1 MLKDALQERT
11 KKWSGLGDEDLD
23 LLTVH
28 EAYQYLSR
36 TFVDDAAKNTVA
48 NQQGNCLHF
57 ASCLFTFL
65 TTICLLYIY
74 LGAVMSIA
82 EINAKFRNGELWST
96 MYIDSKNLEKT
107 PKEDTNNPPNASA
120 AVNNDNAKRK
130 SLLPAQPKLKF
141 TSAVRRN
148 TLAAKAIIP
157 IKSLEPI
164 AKKEEMLTMQIIP
177 KKGLA
182 KSSSESRYAI
192 LRKEIL
198 DNIVIT

>member
-1 MLKDALQERT
+1 
-11 KKWSGLGDEDLD
+11 
-23 LLTVH
+23 
-28 EAYQYLSR
+28 
-36 TFVDDAAKNTVA
+36 
-48 NQQGNCLHF
+48 
-57 ASCLFTFL
+57 
-65 TTICLLYIY
+65 
-74 LGAVMSIA
+74 MSIA

-96 MYIDSKNLEKT
+96 MYIDSKKLEKT
-107 PKEDTNNPPNASA
+107 PKEDNTNNPPKVSA